1 MIYADPPWRY
11 QNWKGQGVAERHYP
25 TMTLEDIKALPVAG
39 LAGKDCV
46 LFLWATCPMLPEALD
61 VIRAWGFTFKTVA
74 FTWIKLAPKADS
86 IYWGLGYWTRSN
98 AEICLL
104 ATRGQ
109 PRRQAKN
116 VHQVII
122 SHVDEYRQEANAI
135 LKRRAAES
143 NNLVQE
149 KYITLSIP
157 QRKIEETRSYFR
169 RVDGNLT
176 KSLGRLDSTAR
187 EVANHDRLRILHDF
201 FRPGE
206 EQYFTF
212 DQTAAIRHG
221 VDFKDLVCPDGIS
234 FKAGHF
240 EMGGK
245 YGRVLFLKEYASYIE
260 DDMISDLSDFDR
272 SLMLSI
278 DILGCFYYL

>member
-122 SHVDEYRQEANAI
+122 SHVEEHSKKPDEARRRIVALMGNVPRVELFARQTAPGWDVWGNEVEPTAGLQNFGAPAKSADFVGRGGTTERGE
-135 LKRRAAES
+135 LWDKMSRSERSEVCADVS
-143 NNLVQE
+143 
-149 KYITLSIP
+149 
-157 QRKIEETRSYFR
+157 QRK
-169 RVDGNLT
+169 
-176 KSLGRLDSTAR
+176 
-187 EVANHDRLRILHDF
+187 
-201 FRPGE
+201 
-206 EQYFTF
+206 
-212 DQTAAIRHG
+212 
-221 VDFKDLVCPDGIS
+221 
-234 FKAGHF
+234 
-240 EMGGK
+240 GG
-245 YGRVLFLKEYASYIE
+245 
-260 DDMISDLSDFDR
+260 
-272 SLMLSI
+272 
-278 DILGCFYYL
+278 

>member
-25 TMTLEDIKALPVAG
+25 TMTLEDIKALPVTG

-122 SHVDEYRQEANAI
+122 SHVEEHSKKPDEA
-135 LKRRAAES
+135 RRRIVALMGNVPRVELFARYPAPGWDVWGNE
-143 NNLVQE
+143 VPR
-149 KYITLSIP
+149 SI
-157 QRKIEETRSYFR
+157 QWH
-169 RVDGNLT
+169 N
-176 KSLGRLDSTAR
+176 ST
-187 EVANHDRLRILHDF
+187 
-201 FRPGE
+201 
-206 EQYFTF
+206 
-212 DQTAAIRHG
+212 
-221 VDFKDLVCPDGIS
+221 
-234 FKAGHF
+234 
-240 EMGGK
+240 
-245 YGRVLFLKEYASYIE
+245 
-260 DDMISDLSDFDR
+260 
-272 SLMLSI
+272 
-278 DILGCFYYL
+278 